1 MYKPFK
7 VSWVAALMAL
17 CVWTTQ
23 AQQNRD
29 EASLAQSEDHG
40 IITDRPDATESPN
53 TVEPGYVQIE
63 TGGYYTRY
71 EAEGTKTEALGYNT
85 TLARIGLLENMELRL
100 GVNYQNNRVTT
111 TMGEASV
118 KTDFKSFT
126 PMLAG
131 IKINLF
137 EGKSF
142 GGGPDKTDFGFLGHL
157 YLPFT
162 TSTPEDMSPGGA
174 EGMPQTTGADF
185 RFSVGHELSDRSGLA
200 YNLGGQWA
208 GDGSGMAFVYT
219 LSYGYSLSERIGTYI
234 ELYGDAP
241 ELSSANH
248 YWDAGFTYL
257 AAWNLQYD
265 LTFGRSITDGQ
276 DLLLSAGLS
285 YKFAY

>member
-1 MYKPFK
+1 MYKTFK
-7 VSWVAALMAL
+7 IAMLLLIITGFDSVL
-17 CVWTTQ
+17 
-23 AQQNRD
+23 AQQNNHSTPTKD
-29 EASLAQSEDHG
+29 QVGTKNIDHNDYS

-53 TVEPGYVQIE
+53 TVEPGFIQIE
-63 TGGYYTRY
+63 TGGYYTRF
-71 EAEGTKTEALGYNT
+71 EENEITFETLGYNT
-85 TLARIGLLENMELRL
+85 TLARIGLLENLELRL
-100 GVNYQNNRVTT
+100 GVNYEDNRVTSKMGATET
-111 TMGEASV
+111 TA
-118 KTDFKSFT
+118 DFKSFT

-137 EGKSF
+137 EGRS
-142 GGGPDKTDFGFLGHL
+142 GTDFGFLGHI

-162 TSTPEDMSPGGA
+162 THTPDGVTPEPS
-174 EGMPQTTGADF
+174 TTGADF
-185 RFSVGHELSDRSGLA
+185 RFSVGHELSERSGIA

-208 GDGSGMAFVYT
+208 GDDTGMAFVYT
-219 LSYGYSLSERIGTYI
+219 VAYGYALSDKIGAYV

-257 AAWNLQYD
+257 AGWNLQYD
-265 LTFGRSITDGQ
+265 LTFGRSITEGQ

>member
-1 MYKPFK
+1 MYKTFK
-7 VSWVAALMAL
+7 IAMLLLIITGFDSVL
-17 CVWTTQ
+17 
-23 AQQNRD
+23 AQQNND
-29 EASLAQSEDHG
+29 SNPVQGAYQTENIDHNNHS

-53 TVEPGYVQIE
+53 TVEPGFIQIE
-63 TGGYYTRY
+63 TGGYYTRF
-71 EAEGTKTEALGYNT
+71 EENEITFETLGYNT
-85 TLARIGLLENMELRL
+85 TLARIGLLENLELRL
-100 GVNYQNNRVTT
+100 GVNYEDNRVTSKMGATET
-111 TMGEASV
+111 T
-118 KTDFKSFT
+118 TDFESFT

-137 EGKSF
+137 EGRS
-142 GGGPDKTDFGFLGHL
+142 GTDFGFLGHI

-162 TSTPEDMSPGGA
+162 TRTPDGVTPEPS
-174 EGMPQTTGADF
+174 TTGADF
-185 RFSVGHELSDRSGLA
+185 RFSVGHELSERSGIA

-208 GDGSGMAFVYT
+208 GDDTGMAFVYT
-219 LSYGYSLSERIGTYI
+219 VAYGYALSDKIGAYV

-257 AAWNLQYD
+257 AGWNLQYD
-265 LTFGRSITDGQ
+265 LTFGRSITEGQ

>member
-7 VSWVAALMAL
+7 INWTAAFMAL
-17 CVWTTQ
+17 CLWQAQ
-23 AQQNRD
+23 AQQNPD
-29 EASLAQSEDHG
+29 GASPAQSEDHS

-53 TVEPGYVQIE
+53 TVAPGYIQIE
-63 TGGYYTRY
+63 SGGYYTRY
-71 EAEGTKTEALGYNT
+71 DADGTKTESQGYNT

-100 GVNYQNNRVTT
+100 GLNYENNRTT
-111 TMGEASV
+111 SGQGEAAV

-126 PMLAG
+126 PLLAG

-142 GGGPDKTDFGFLGHL
+142 SGGPGKTDFGFLGHL

-162 TSTPEDMSPGGA
+162 SSTQEDIGSVDDEM
-174 EGMPQTTGADF
+174 MPRTTGADF

-200 YNLGGQWA
+200 YNFGGQWA

-219 LSYGYSLSERIGTYI
+219 LAYGYSLSERIVAYV

-257 AAWNLQYD
+257 AGWNLQYD
-265 LTFGRSITDGQ
+265 VTFGQSITEGQ

-285 YKFAY
+285 YKFAH

>member
-7 VSWVAALMAL
+7 ISWVATLMSL

-23 AQQNRD
+23 AQQNSD

-63 TGGYYTRY
+63 TGGYYTLY
-71 EAEGTKTEALGYNT
+71 EAEGIKSESYGYNT

-100 GVNYQNNRVTT
+100 GVNYENNHVTT

-118 KTDFKSFT
+118 KTDFKSFS
-126 PMLAG
+126 PVLAG

-142 GGGPDKTDFGFLGHL
+142 RGGPGKTDFGFLGHL

-162 TSTPEDMSPGGA
+162 TSTPEDMGSGGA

-219 LSYGYSLSERIGTYI
+219 LAYGYSLSERVGAYV

-257 AAWNLQYD
+257 AGWNLQYD

>member
-1 MYKPFK
+1 MYKIFK
-7 VSWVAALMAL
+7 IAMLLLIITGCNSVL
-17 CVWTTQ
+17 
-23 AQQNRD
+23 AQQNNNSNPLQGAD
-29 EASLAQSEDHG
+29 QTENIDHNNHS

-53 TVEPGYVQIE
+53 TVEPGFIQIE
-63 TGGYYTRY
+63 TGGYYTRF
-71 EAEGTKTEALGYNT
+71 EENEITFETLGYNT
-85 TLARIGLLENMELRL
+85 TLARIGLLENLELRL
-100 GVNYQNNRVTT
+100 GVNYEDNRITSKMGTTETT
-111 TMGEASV
+111 T
-118 KTDFKSFT
+118 DFESFT

-137 EGKSF
+137 EGRS
-142 GGGPDKTDFGFLGHL
+142 GTDFGFLGHI

-162 TSTPEDMSPGGA
+162 TRTPDGITPEPS
-174 EGMPQTTGADF
+174 TTGADF
-185 RFSVGHELSDRSGLA
+185 RFSVGHDLSKRSAIA

-208 GDGSGMAFVYT
+208 GDDTGMAFVYT
-219 LSYGYSLSERIGTYI
+219 VAYGYALSDKIGAYV

-257 AAWNLQYD
+257 AGWNLQYD
-265 LTFGRSITDGQ
+265 LTFGRSITEGQ

>member
-23 AQQNRD
+23 AQQNSD

-71 EAEGTKTEALGYNT
+71 EAEGIKSESHGYNT

-100 GVNYQNNRVTT
+100 GVNYENNRVTT

-118 KTDFKSFT
+118 KTDFKSFS

-137 EGKSF
+137 EGQGF
-142 GGGPDKTDFGFLGHL
+142 RGGPGKTDFGFLGHL

-162 TSTPEDMSPGGA
+162 SSTPEDMSPGGA
-174 EGMPQTTGADF
+174 EGMPQNTGADF

-219 LSYGYSLSERIGTYI
+219 LAYGYSLNEHIGAYI
-234 ELYGDAP
+234 EVYGDAP

-257 AAWNLQYD
+257 AGWNLQYD
-265 LTFGRSITDGQ
+265 LTFGRSITNGQ

>member
-1 MYKPFK
+1 MYKTFK
-7 VSWVAALMAL
+7 IAMLLLIITGFDSVL
-17 CVWTTQ
+17 
-23 AQQNRD
+23 AQQNND
-29 EASLAQSEDHG
+29 STPVQGADQTENIDHNDYF

-53 TVEPGYVQIE
+53 TVEPGFIQIE
-63 TGGYYTRY
+63 TGGYYTRF
-71 EAEGTKTEALGYNT
+71 EENEITFETLGYNT
-85 TLARIGLLENMELRL
+85 TLARIGLLENLELRL
-100 GVNYQNNRVTT
+100 GVNYEDNRITSKMGTT
-111 TMGEASV
+111 ETTA
-118 KTDFKSFT
+118 DFESFT

-137 EGKSF
+137 EGRS
-142 GGGPDKTDFGFLGHL
+142 GTDFGFLGHI

-162 TSTPEDMSPGGA
+162 TRTPDGVTPEPS
-174 EGMPQTTGADF
+174 TTGADF
-185 RFSVGHELSDRSGLA
+185 RFSVGHELSERSGIA

-208 GDGSGMAFVYT
+208 GDDTGMAFVYT
-219 LSYGYSLSERIGTYI
+219 VAYGYALSDKIGAYV

-257 AAWNLQYD
+257 AGWNLQYD
-265 LTFGRSITDGQ
+265 LTFGRSITEGQ

>member
-1 MYKPFK
+1 MYKTFK
-7 VSWVAALMAL
+7 IAMLLLIITGFDSVL
-17 CVWTTQ
+17 
-23 AQQNRD
+23 AQQNND
-29 EASLAQSEDHG
+29 SNPVQGAYKTESIDHNNHS

-53 TVEPGYVQIE
+53 TVEPGFIQIE
-63 TGGYYTRY
+63 TGGYYTRF
-71 EAEGTKTEALGYNT
+71 EENEITFETLGYNT
-85 TLARIGLLENMELRL
+85 TLARIGLLENLELRL
-100 GVNYQNNRVTT
+100 GVNYEDNRVTSKMGATET
-111 TMGEASV
+111 TA
-118 KTDFKSFT
+118 DFKSFT

-137 EGKSF
+137 EGRS
-142 GGGPDKTDFGFLGHL
+142 GTDFGFLGHI

-162 TSTPEDMSPGGA
+162 TLTPDGVTPEPS
-174 EGMPQTTGADF
+174 TTGADF
-185 RFSVGHELSDRSGLA
+185 RFSVGHELSERSGIA

-208 GDGSGMAFVYT
+208 GDDTGMAFVYT
-219 LSYGYSLSERIGTYI
+219 VAYGYALSDKIGAYV

-257 AAWNLQYD
+257 AGWNLQYD
-265 LTFGRSITDGQ
+265 LTFGHSITEGQ

>member
-1 MYKPFK
+1 MYNPFK
-7 VSWVAALMAL
+7 TLPLSLFL
-17 CVWTTQ
+17 CGFATVIAQETNSSTTPQ
-23 AQQNRD
+23 G
-29 EASLAQSEDHG
+29 ASPDSAHEMSEHS

-53 TVEPGYVQIE
+53 TVEPGFVQIE
-63 TGGYYTRY
+63 TGGYYTRF
-71 EAEGTKTEALGYNT
+71 EENDITSETLGYNT
-85 TLARIGLLENMELRL
+85 TLARIGLLENLELRL
-100 GVNYQNNRVTT
+100 GVNYEQNQLTSK
-111 TMGEASV
+111 MGASEV
-118 KTDFKSFT
+118 SSDFKSLT

-137 EGKSF
+137 EGRS
-142 GGGPDKTDFGFLGHL
+142 GTDFGFLGHL

-162 TSTPEDMSPGGA
+162 TSTPEA
-174 EGMPQTTGADF
+174 LEGMTPEPKTTGADF
-185 RFSVGHELSDRSGLA
+185 RFSVGHELSDRSGIA
-200 YNLGGQWA
+200 YNLGGQWS
-208 GDGSGMAFVYT
+208 GDNTGMAFVYT
-219 LSYGYSLSERIGTYI
+219 VAYGYALSDKIGAYV

-257 AAWNLQYD
+257 AGWNLQYD